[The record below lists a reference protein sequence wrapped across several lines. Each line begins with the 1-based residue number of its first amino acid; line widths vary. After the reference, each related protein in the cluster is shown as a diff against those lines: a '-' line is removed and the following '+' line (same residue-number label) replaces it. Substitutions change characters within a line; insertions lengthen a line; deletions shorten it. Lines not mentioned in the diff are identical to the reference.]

1 MPHPTPAA
9 PTHILR
15 AHRAAISALHIS
27 PNNALVYSGDASG
40 WVFVTSTRTLRTITS
55 WQAHTDAI
63 LGLEEVGN
71 VLITH
76 GRDNKLHAWPRPREL
91 PASAQLGGSA
101 VPVAGAS
108 TQQQEQWKP
117 AYTMDVNALNYC
129 RFSLLHRS
137 GSEPLIALP
146 NLVDSSCADIW
157 ELPSRDRLHAASK
170 PKDAPAV
177 PLDGRGNDKTGIIMS
192 LHLFQTTTSPS
203 SSSSMPHLRLL
214 CAYEHGG
221 VILRQCIAPA
231 GQKTVEGKGWE
242 VIWTSKVH
250 AESIMAMA
258 VTRDNALALTVSADH
273 LIGRYDLNAPEP
285 NAASTTHRTKHPGN
299 ACIAIRD
306 DGRVCAVGGWDGGI
320 RLYSTKSLKPLG
332 TLRYHKTSVQ
342 ALVFAHSRT
351 RTTTQYQCATTED
364 GRTRA
369 QEGGDAIGIPDE
381 ETSTKSLNTAE
392 HITDDSE
399 SDDEGD
405 SAERERWLVAGGKD
419 NRLTIWA
426 LQSFERRS

>member
-1 MPHPTPAA
+1 MPQPTPAA

-40 WVFVTSTRTLRTITS
+40 WIFVTSTRTLRTIAS
-55 WQAHTDAI
+55 WQGHTDTI
-63 LGLEEVGN
+63 LGLEEAGGL
-71 VLITH
+71 LITH

-108 TQQQEQWKP
+108 AQQQEFRQP
-117 AYTMDVNALNYC
+117 TYSMDVNALNYC
-129 RFSLLHRS
+129 RFSLLPRT
-137 GSEPLIALP
+137 GSEALIAVP
-146 NLVDSSCADIW
+146 NLVDSSCADVW
-157 ELPSRDRLHAASK
+157 EIPSRDRLYAAIGK

-177 PLDGRGNDKTGIIMS
+177 PLDGRGNEKTGIIMS
-192 LHLFQTTTSPS
+192 LHLFQATGGPS
-203 SSSSMPHLRLL
+203 SSASTSNLRLL
-214 CAYEHGG
+214 SAYEHGG
-221 VILRQCIAPA
+221 VILRQCTAPA
-231 GQKTVEGKGWE
+231 GQKTVEGKGWD

-273 LIGRYDLNAPEP
+273 LIGRYDLNVRATEP
-285 NAASTTHRTKHPGN
+285 SSVSITHRTKHPGN
-299 ACIAIRD
+299 ACIATRD

-320 RLYSTKSLKPLG
+320 RLYSTKTLKPLG

-342 ALVFAHSRT
+342 ALAFAHSST
-351 RTTTQYQCATTED
+351 AED
-364 GRTRA
+364 IA
-369 QEGGDAIGIPDE
+369 DDSDSDDNGDA
-381 ETSTKSLNTAE
+381 T
-392 HITDDSE
+392 
-399 SDDEGD
+399 
-405 SAERERWLVAGGKD
+405 ERERWLVAGGKD

-426 LQSFERRS
+426 LQSFERSG

>member
-1 MPHPTPAA
+1 MPQPTPAA

-55 WQAHTDAI
+55 WQAHSDAI
-63 LGLEEVGN
+63 LGLEEVGD

-76 GRDNKLHAWPRPREL
+76 GRDNKLLAWPRPREL

-101 VPVAGAS
+101 VPVAGGS
-108 TQQQEQWKP
+108 TQQQGLKQP
-117 AYTMDVNALNYC
+117 TYTMDVNALNYC
-129 RFSLLHRS
+129 RFSLIHRS

-146 NLVDSSCADIW
+146 NLADIW
-157 ELPSRDRLHAASK
+157 ELPSRDRLHAAIGK
-170 PKDAPAV
+170 PEDAPAV

-221 VILRQCIAPA
+221 VILRQCTAPA

-250 AESIMAMA
+250 AESIMAMT

-273 LIGRYDLNAPEP
+273 LIGRYDLNATDPSTV
-285 NAASTTHRTKHPGN
+285 STTHRTKHPGN

-320 RLYSTKSLKPLG
+320 RLYSTKTLKPLG

-342 ALVFAHSRT
+342 ALVFAHSRP
-351 RTTTQYQCATTED
+351 RAATQDQGATTED
-364 GRTRA
+364 VRTTA
-369 QEGGDAIGIPDE
+369 QEGEDAIGTPDE
-381 ETSTKSLNTAE
+381 ETSAKSSTFAE
-392 HITDDSE
+392 DIADDSE
-399 SDDEGD
+399 SDDDGD

-426 LQSFERRS
+426 LQSFERGG

>member
-1 MPHPTPAA
+1 MPQPTPAA

-40 WVFVTSTRTLRTITS
+40 WVFVTSTRTLRTIAS

-63 LGLEEVGN
+63 LGLEEVGD
-71 VLITH
+71 VLLTH
-76 GRDNKLHAWPRPREL
+76 GRDNKLYAWLRPREL

-101 VPVAGAS
+101 VPVAGGS
-108 TQQQEQWKP
+108 VQQQETRHP
-117 AYTMDVNALNYC
+117 TYTMDVNALNYC
-129 RFSLLHRS
+129 RFSLLHRT
-137 GSEPLIALP
+137 GSEALIALP

-157 ELPSRDRLHAASK
+157 ELPSRDRLHAAIGK

-192 LHLFQTTTSPS
+192 LHLFRTTAPTSSPS
-203 SSSSMPHLRLL
+203 TSNLRLL
-214 CAYEHGG
+214 SAYEHGG
-221 VILRQCIAPA
+221 VILRQCTAPV
-231 GQKTVEGKGWE
+231 GQKTVEGKGWD
-242 VIWTSKVH
+242 VVWSSKVH

-273 LIGRYDLNAPEP
+273 LIGRYDLNVRGILPFATDPS
-285 NAASTTHRTKHPGN
+285 AASTTHRTKHPGN
-299 ACIAIRD
+299 ACVAIRD

-320 RLYSTKSLKPLG
+320 RLYSTKNLKPLG

-342 ALVFAHSRT
+342 ALVFAHSKRGNESSPS
-351 RTTTQYQCATTED
+351 TTPDDLAED
-364 GRTRA
+364 S
-369 QEGGDAIGIPDE
+369 D
-381 ETSTKSLNTAE
+381 
-392 HITDDSE
+392 

-405 SAERERWLVAGGKD
+405 SAERERWLIAGGKD

-426 LQSFERRS
+426 LQSFERGG

>member
-1 MPHPTPAA
+1 MPQPTPGA

-15 AHRAAISALHIS
+15 AHRAAISALHLS

-40 WVFVTSTRTLRTITS
+40 WVFVTSTRTLRTIAS

-63 LGLEEVGN
+63 LGLEEVGD

-76 GRDNKLHAWPRPREL
+76 GRDNKLHVWPRPREL

-101 VPVAGAS
+101 VPVAGGS
-108 TQQQEQWKP
+108 VQQQELRQP

-157 ELPSRDRLHAASK
+157 ELPSRDRLHAAIGK

-214 CAYEHGG
+214 AAYEHGG
-221 VILRQCIAPA
+221 VILRQCTAPS
-231 GQKTVEGKGWE
+231 GQKTVEGKGWD
-242 VIWTSKVH
+242 VVWTSKVH

-273 LIGRYDLNAPEP
+273 LIGRYDLNATDPSTV
-285 NAASTTHRTKHPGN
+285 STTHRTKQPGN

-320 RLYSTKSLKPLG
+320 RLYSTKTLKPLG

-342 ALVFAHSRT
+342 ALPS
-351 RTTTQYQCATTED
+351 
-364 GRTRA
+364 
-369 QEGGDAIGIPDE
+369 
-381 ETSTKSLNTAE
+381 STAE
-392 HITDDSE
+392 DLADDSE
-399 SDDEGD
+399 SDDDDGD
-405 SAERERWLVAGGKD
+405 SAERERWLIAGGKD

-426 LQSFERRS
+426 LQSFERGG

>member
-1 MPHPTPAA
+1 MPQPTPAA

-15 AHRAAISALHIS
+15 AHRAAISALYIS
-27 PNNALVYSGDASG
+27 PNNVLVYSGDASG
-40 WVFVTSTRTLRTITS
+40 WVFVTSTRTLRTIAS

-63 LGLEEVGN
+63 LGLEEVGD

-101 VPVAGAS
+101 VPVAGGS
-108 TQQQEQWKP
+108 TQQQESRQP
-117 AYTMDVNALNYC
+117 NYTMDVNTLNYC
-129 RFSLLHRS
+129 RFSLLRRS
-137 GSEPLIALP
+137 GSDALIALP

-157 ELPSRDRLHAASK
+157 NLPSRDRLHAAIGK

-192 LHLFQTTTSPS
+192 LHLFQITTSPS
-203 SSSSMPHLRLL
+203 SSNSMPHLRLL

-221 VILRQCIAPA
+221 VILRQCTAPV
-231 GQKTVEGKGWE
+231 GQKTVEGKGWD
-242 VIWTSKVH
+242 VVWSSKVH

-273 LIGRYDLNAPEP
+273 LIGRYDLNATEP
-285 NAASTTHRTKHPGN
+285 SAASTTHRTKHPGN
-299 ACIAIRD
+299 ACTAIRD

-320 RLYSTKSLKPLG
+320 RLYSMKTLKPLG

-342 ALVFAHSRT
+342 ALVFAHSKD
-351 RTTTQYQCATTED
+351 ED
-364 GRTRA
+364 
-369 QEGGDAIGIPDE
+369 
-381 ETSTKSLNTAE
+381 TSAKSSTAAE
-392 HITDDSE
+392 DIANDSD
-399 SDDEGD
+399 SDDDGD

-426 LQSFERRS
+426 LQSFERGH